1 MHWAREARRAMIK
14 DPAGWIL
21 LGLMLIAILGIGE
34 FVAKLL

>member
-1 MHWAREARRAMIK
+1 MIK